1 MSKVGTQTR
10 RSIRRHLLA
19 GVTAVVLLAGG
30 VGGWASTTEL
40 AGAVIAPGQLVVNSS
55 VKKVQHP
62 TGGVVGELRVHEGD
76 PVKAGDIVVRLDETQ
91 TRANLQVILKSLDE
105 LTARQAREEA
115 ERDGAR
121 KVIFPAKLLARMSDP
136 DVAHVVE
143 GERKLFEIRCG
154 ARAGQKA
161 QLKEQI
167 AQLQEQIR
175 GLNEQVV
182 GKAREIDWIRQELK
196 GVRELWSKNL
206 VQFNRVATLER
217 DAAKL
222 EGERGSLIASIAQA
236 KGKVAETELRI
247 LQVDE
252 DMRTEVGKD
261 LAEIRAK
268 TSELVEKRVAAEDQ
282 LKRVDIR
289 APQDG
294 FVHQLAVHTVGGVV
308 TPQGDPLMLIV
319 PAADKLVV
327 EAKVQPQDIDQLQVG
342 QAAVLRFS
350 AFNQRTTPE
359 LNGSVTMV
367 SADVTQDPKTEKT
380 YYTIRVG
387 VSAEEIARL
396 GTVKLVPGMP
406 VETFVQTSP
415 RTVVSYLVKPLH
427 DQITKAFRE
436 N

>member
-1 MSKVGTQTR
+1 VSEIKTQTQ
-10 RSIRRHLLA
+10 RSIRRHLVA
-19 GVTAVVLLAGG
+19 GVAAVVLLAGG
-30 VGGWASTTEL
+30 VGGWATTTQL
-40 AGAVIAPGQLVVNSS
+40 AGAVIAPGQLVVENG

-76 PVKAGDIVVRLDETQ
+76 HVKAGDVVVRLDETQ
-91 TRANLQVILKSLDE
+91 TRANLQVLLKSLDE
-105 LTARQAREEA
+105 IAARQAREEA
-115 ERDGAR
+115 ERDDQKIA
-121 KVIFPAKLLARMSDP
+121 FPTDLLARMSDP

-143 GERKLFEIRCG
+143 GERKLFEIRRA
-154 ARAGQKA
+154 ARVGRKA
-161 QLKEQI
+161 QLNEQI
-167 AQLQEQIR
+167 AQLQEQIK

-182 GKAREIDWIRQELK
+182 GKAREMDWIGQELK
-196 GVRELWSKNL
+196 GVRELWQKNL
-206 VQFNRVATLER
+206 VQFNRVTTLER

-236 KGKVAETELRI
+236 KGKIAETELRI

-252 DMRTEVGKD
+252 DMRSEVGKD

-268 TSELVEKRVAAEDQ
+268 RSELVEKRVAAEDQ

-294 FVHQLAVHTVGGVV
+294 FVHQLAVHTVGGVI
-308 TPQGDPLMLIV
+308 TSQGEPLMLIV
-319 PAADKLVV
+319 PEADKLVV
-327 EAKVQPQDIDQLQVG
+327 EAKVQPQDIDQLHVG
-342 QAAVLRFS
+342 QTAVLRFS

-367 SADVTQDPKTEKT
+367 SADVSVDQKTEKT
-380 YYTIRVG
+380 WYTIRVG
-387 VSAEEIARL
+387 VLAEELLRL
-396 GTVKLVPGMP
+396 GDLKLVPGMP

-415 RTVVSYLVKPLH
+415 RTVMSFLVKPVH

-436 N
+436 K